1 MSKSNLHL
9 EIESQVRAMVSPGEL
24 SEILTNA
31 GDGLRMMDRVST
43 HLNSSEA
50 IISADPEG
58 SVQLSYDVAR
68 KSIAAVLEAFGLRV
82 HERAGSHSSF
92 EKVTKIEALTDPAW
106 SDFGWMRKLRN
117 RAEYGE
123 SLQPPISKEQAREA
137 FLAAS
142 EMAKDARALLQKL
155 RFELE
160 DSSSQ
165 ITEVT
170 R

>member
-9 EIESQVRAMVSPGEL
+9 EIESQVRAMVSLGEL

-68 KSIAAVLEAFGLRV
+68 KSIAALLEAFGLRV

-123 SLQPPISKEQAREA
+123 SLQPPITQEQAEEA

-142 EMAKDARALLQKL
+142 EMAREARALLEKL
-155 RFELE
+155 RIELE
-160 DSSSQ
+160 DSASQ
-165 ITEVT
+165 IAQAKP
-170 R
+170 

>member
-1 MSKSNLHL
+1 MSKYNLQL
-9 EIESQVRAMVSPGEL
+9 EIESQVRAIVRPGEL
-24 SEILTNA
+24 SQILTNA
-31 GDGLRMMDRVST
+31 SDGLRMMSRVST
-43 HLNSSEA
+43 HLKSSEA
-50 IISADPEG
+50 IIATDPEG

-92 EKVTKIEALTDPAW
+92 EKVTTIEALTNPAW

-123 SLQPPISKEQAREA
+123 SLQPPITQEQAKEA

-142 EMAKDARALLQKL
+142 EIAKDARALLERLLLQH
-155 RFELE
+155 E
-160 DSSSQ
+160 DSVSQ
-165 ITEVT
+165 IAQAKP
-170 R
+170 

>member
-1 MSKSNLHL
+1 M
-9 EIESQVRAMVSPGEL
+9 RPGEL

-31 GDGLRMMDRVST
+31 QDGLRMMSRVSN
-43 HLNSSEA
+43 HLKSSEA

-68 KSIAAVLEAFGLRV
+68 KSIAALLEAFGLRV

-92 EKVTKIEALTDPAW
+92 EKVTKVDALTDPAW
-106 SDFGWMRKLRN
+106 ADFGWMRKIRN

-123 SLQPPISKEQAREA
+123 SLQPPITQEQAREA
-137 FLAAS
+137 FLAANA
-142 EMAKDARALLQKL
+142 MAEAARALLEQL
-155 RFELE
+155 RLELE
-160 DSSSQ
+160 DSASQ

-170 R
+170 H